1 MKIAVF
7 ASGNGSNFEAIA
19 AAFSQKKIAGQLSL
33 VFCDQPEAYVLT
45 RAQKRKIPV
54 VCFSPSDFP
63 SRGQYEEQVLKHLIV
78 LAGYLRIIGK
88 TLLEAYPKRIVNI
101 HPSLLPSFPGL
112 HGIEEAFHYG
122 VKITG
127 ITIHY
132 VDSGVDTGPIIFQT
146 TTKIDTE
153 DTLDTLAEKIH
164 ALEHEWYPK
173 IISQIVKETMK

>member
-54 VCFSPSDFP
+54 VCFSPS
-63 SRGQYEEQVLKHLIV
+63 EEQVLKHLKEHQIDLIV

-153 DTLDTLAEKIH
+153 DTLDTLTEKIH

>member
-1 MKIAVF
+1 MKH
-7 ASGNGSNFEAIA
+7 
-19 AAFSQKKIAGQLSL
+19 
-33 VFCDQPEAYVLT
+33 
-45 RAQKRKIPV
+45 
-54 VCFSPSDFP
+54 
-63 SRGQYEEQVLKHLIV
+63 LKEHQIDLIV

-153 DTLDTLAEKIH
+153 DTVDTLAEN
-164 ALEHEWYPK
+164 
-173 IISQIVKETMK
+173 SCS

>member
-1 MKIAVF
+1 MPKTQD
-7 ASGNGSNFEAIA
+7 S
-19 AAFSQKKIAGQLSL
+19 
-33 VFCDQPEAYVLT
+33 
-45 RAQKRKIPV
+45 V

-63 SRGQYEEQVLKHLIV
+63 SRGQYEEQVLKHLKEHQIDLIV

>member
-1 MKIAVF
+1 MKH
-7 ASGNGSNFEAIA
+7 
-19 AAFSQKKIAGQLSL
+19 
-33 VFCDQPEAYVLT
+33 
-45 RAQKRKIPV
+45 
-54 VCFSPSDFP
+54 
-63 SRGQYEEQVLKHLIV
+63 LKEHQIDLIV

-132 VDSGVDTGPIIFQT
+132 VDSGLIQDRLFSKQPPRLI
-146 TTKIDTE
+146 
-153 DTLDTLAEKIH
+153 
-164 ALEHEWYPK
+164 PK
-173 IISQIVKETMK
+173 IQWTH

>member
-63 SRGQYEEQVLKHLIV
+63 SRGQYEEQVLKHLKEHQIDLIV

-112 HGIEEAFHYG
+112 H
-122 VKITG
+122 
-127 ITIHY
+127 
-132 VDSGVDTGPIIFQT
+132 
-146 TTKIDTE
+146 
-153 DTLDTLAEKIH
+153 
-164 ALEHEWYPK
+164 
-173 IISQIVKETMK
+173 